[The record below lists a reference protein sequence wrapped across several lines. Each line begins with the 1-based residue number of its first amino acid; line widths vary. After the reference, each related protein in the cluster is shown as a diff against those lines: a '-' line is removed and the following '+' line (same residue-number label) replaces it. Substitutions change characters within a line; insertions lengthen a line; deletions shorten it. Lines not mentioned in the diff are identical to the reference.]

1 MNARSRRFGAAAAG
15 LMVAVTGLTVVQA
28 PAANAATSCR
38 SGTHWK
44 ACSTITQRIPVS
56 FTVGYRDSFRNG
68 LSRPATGHCAATTSR
83 TVSFGVSVGVKAEVK
98 AAIFASMEVSLSA
111 DISTSMATGY
121 TGAFTFPVQARSTVN
136 CDRGVYKENVKGNS
150 TYSWYGGGA
159 GTTRQS
165 WTASAPSRAQWRIYP
180 A

>member
-1 MNARSRRFGAAAAG
+1 
-15 LMVAVTGLTVVQA
+15 MVAATTLTVVQA
-28 PAANAATSCR
+28 PGASAATSCR

-56 FTVGYRDSFRNG
+56 FVVGYKHSYLNQLDRT
-68 LSRPATGHCAATTSR
+68 ATGSCSSTTSK

-98 AAIFASMEVSLSA
+98 AAIFASMEASLTA
-111 DISTSMATGY
+111 DVSTSMQTGY
-121 TGAFTFPVQARSTVN
+121 SAGFTFPVKPKSRVY
-136 CDRGVYKENVKGNS
+136 CERGIYKENVKGNS

-165 WTASAPSRAQWRIYP
+165 WTASAPSIAEWRIHY
-180 A
+180 

>member
-1 MNARSRRFGAAAAG
+1 MNVRSKRLGAAAAG

-28 PAANAATSCR
+28 PAASAATSCK

-44 ACSTITQRIPVS
+44 ACSTITQRVPVS
-56 FTVGYRDSFRNG
+56 FVVGYRDSFQNG
-68 LSRPATGHCAATTSR
+68 LSQQATGNCAATTSK

-121 TGAFTFPVQARSTVN
+121 TGTFTFPVKAKTTVY
-136 CDRGVYKENVKGNS
+136 CDRGVYRENVKGTS

-180 A
+180 V